1 MAEQSDIGEAWN
13 DHKEPQEES
22 EPVEQNK
29 EETNNNETSNE
40 FPESTPVNDNKGS
53 GKIDIQSLYIN
64 SSVKQPQKESDGQNA
79 FISYLIE
86 TEVSI
91 RN

>member
-1 MAEQSDIGEAWN
+1 MAEQRDIGEEWN
-13 DHKEPQEES
+13 DHKEPQETT
-22 EPVEQNK
+22 PVEQNK
-29 EETNNNETSNE
+29 EVSETTNDV
-40 FPESTPVNDNKGS
+40 PESTPVNDTKES